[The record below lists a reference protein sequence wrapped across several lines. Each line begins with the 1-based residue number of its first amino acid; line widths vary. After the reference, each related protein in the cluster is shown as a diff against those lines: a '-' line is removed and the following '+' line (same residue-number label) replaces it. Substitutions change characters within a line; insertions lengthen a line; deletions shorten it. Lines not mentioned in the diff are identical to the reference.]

1 MNLQEI
7 LYEVF
12 DTDTIDIR
20 EEVKIREIENWDSMN
35 HMILIEAIESNYN
48 LTFTGEQIADI
59 ETIKDIQTYLYEKG
73 FSE

>member
-48 LTFTGEQIADI
+48 LTFTGEQIANI
-59 ETIKDIQTYLYEKG
+59 ETIKDIKTYLYEKG

>member
-20 EEVKIREIENWDSMN
+20 EEVKIREIENWDSMT
-35 HMILIEAIESNYN
+35 HMILIEAIESNYDFK
-48 LTFTGEQIADI
+48 FTGEQIADI
-59 ETIKDIQTYLYEKG
+59 ETIKDIKTYLYKKG
-73 FSE
+73 FSQ